1 MHRHWG
7 LAACEPDKHVPSLAA
22 PFDDLDPGLAEL
34 TDQFHALHQVHARTL
49 VSSGQSDHGMRR
61 SRWAKRLVLQFDS
74 HGFETS
80 GRTSGQP
87 LSMSTAFDRKIH
99 ETVSNPQLQLTIYT
113 ATGRLVDKRK
123 GSITSDLLPEYQ
135 DLRTQASAVKKHT
148 IENLDYY
155 LEQFERQ
162 VAAHG
167 GKVIYCKDG
176 DEVADFVLGLAKERK
191 ARLIVKSKS
200 MTTEE
205 IDFNE
210 RLEHH
215 GLESVE
221 TDLGEYILQLAHER
235 PYHIIAPALH
245 MTRFDVAGI
254 FTKALG
260 VENETVIE
268 KQAGIARAVLREKFL
283 SADIGVS
290 GANFLVADSGAVV
303 LVENEGNARLT
314 TTAPKIH
321 IAVAGI
327 EKVIPRAQD
336 LAVFLK
342 LLARSATGQLL
353 SVYTSF
359 LAGPRRAGEVD
370 GPEEFYVV
378 LLDNGRTKLL
388 PDRSKR
394 ESLYCIR
401 CGACLN
407 TCPVYR
413 KIGGHSF
420 PWVYSGPIGAI
431 ITPQFMGVT
440 HEPGLPFASSLCGA
454 CGEVCPVKIDIPK
467 ILLELRSDVK
477 KSEAREKQNRVERLA
492 FRAFAWLMTHPR
504 LYEMAGRVAAAVAP
518 SGDGKWIRSAPA
530 PMNIGPVK
538 AWLSQR

>member
-1 MHRHWG
+1 
-7 LAACEPDKHVPSLAA
+7 
-22 PFDDLDPGLAEL
+22 
-34 TDQFHALHQVHARTL
+34 
-49 VSSGQSDHGMRR
+49 
-61 SRWAKRLVLQFDS
+61 
-74 HGFETS
+74 
-80 GRTSGQP
+80 
-87 LSMSTAFDRKIH
+87 MSAAFDEKIH
-99 ETVSNPQLQLTIYT
+99 ETVSNPALQLAIYT
-113 ATGRLVDKRK
+113 ATGRLADHRK
-123 GSITSDLLPEYQ
+123 SVVADDVLPEYQ
-135 DLRTQASAVKKHT
+135 ELRSQANAVKKHT
-148 IENLDYY
+148 IDNLDYY
-155 LEQFERQ
+155 LEQFELQ
-162 VAAHG
+162 VKAHG
-167 GKVIYCKDG
+167 GKVVYCKDAG
-176 DEVADFVLGLAKERK
+176 EVADFVLGLAKEK
-191 ARLIVKSKS
+191 QARLIVKSKS

-221 TDLGEYILQLAHER
+221 TDLGEYIIQLAHIR
-235 PYHIIAPALH
+235 PYHIVAPALQ
-245 MTRFDVAGI
+245 MTRFDVAKI
-254 FTKALG
+254 FTEKLG
-260 VENETVIE
+260 EESETLIE
-268 KQAGIARAVLREKFL
+268 KQAGIARLRLREKFL
-283 SADIGVS
+283 AADIGVS

-314 TTAPKIH
+314 TSAPRIH

-359 LAGPRRAGEVD
+359 LSGPKRPGEVD

-388 PDRSKR
+388 PDRNKR

-431 ITPQFMGVT
+431 ITPQFMGVG
-440 HEPGLPFASSLCGA
+440 HEPAPPVRSRLCGA
-454 CGEVCPVKIDIPK
+454 CGEVGPGEGDIPRV
-467 ILLELRSDVK
+467 LLELRSDVK
-477 KSEAREKQNRVERLA
+477 KSEAREKQNRIEKFA
-492 FRAFAWLMTHPR
+492 FQVFAWMMTHPR
-504 LYEMAGRVAAAVAP
+504 IYEMAGRMAASMAP
-518 SGDGKWIRSAPA
+518 AGDGKWIRSVPA
-530 PMNIGPVK
+530 PMSVGPMK
-538 AWLSQR
+538 AWLSERDLPPPPSKSFR

>member
-1 MHRHWG
+1 M
-7 LAACEPDKHVPSLAA
+7 S
-22 PFDDLDPGLAEL
+22 AE
-34 TDQFHALHQVHARTL
+34 
-49 VSSGQSDHGMRR
+49 
-61 SRWAKRLVLQFDS
+61 
-74 HGFETS
+74 
-80 GRTSGQP
+80 
-87 LSMSTAFDRKIH
+87 FDRKIH
-99 ETVSNPQLQLTIYT
+99 STLADANLQLAIYT
-113 ATGRLVDKRK
+113 ATGRLKEKRIE
-123 GSITSDLLPEYQ
+123 SIAPAILPDYQ
-135 DLRTQASAVKKHT
+135 ELRSQANAIKKHA
-148 IENLDYY
+148 IENLDHY
-155 LEQFERQ
+155 LEEFERN
-162 VAAHG
+162 VEARG
-167 GKVIYCKDG
+167 GKVVWCKDAT
-176 DEVADFVLGLAKERK
+176 EVADFVLGLAKDRQ
-191 ARLIVKSKS
+191 AHLIVKSKS

-205 IDFNE
+205 VDLNE

-235 PYHIIAPALH
+235 PYHIVAPALH
-245 MTRFDVAGI
+245 KTRYDVAEI
-254 FTKALG
+254 FERRLH
-260 VENETVIE
+260 VPNEVVIE
-268 KQAGIARAVLREKFL
+268 KQTAIARSVLRQKFL
-283 SADIGVS
+283 AADIGIS

-336 LAVFLK
+336 LATFLK

-359 LAGPRRAGEVD
+359 LAGPRRPGEID
-370 GPEEFYVV
+370 GPDEFYVV

-394 ESLYCIR
+394 QSLYCIR

-431 ITPQFMGVT
+431 ITPQFMGVA
-440 HEPGLPFASSLCGA
+440 HEPSLPFASSLCGA

-467 ILLELRSDVK
+467 VLLDLRSDVK
-477 KSEAREKQNRVERLA
+477 KAQTREKQNRLEKLA
-492 FRAFAWLMTHPR
+492 FRVFAWVMTHPR
-504 LYEMAGRVAAAVAP
+504 LYEILGRMASGAAP
-518 SGDGKWIRSAPA
+518 SNGNGWIRDLPA
-530 PMNIGPVK
+530 PMNIGPLR
-538 AWLSQR
+538 AWLSQRDLPPPPSKSFREMWRRR